1 MSRVAIVTGGAGTLG
16 SAITEELVKQGH
28 RVVVAYRS
36 RALEADNLVERL
48 GGASFASSVH
58 ADLALPEAAKTIVDA
73 ANDVFGVPTV
83 LVNNAGIMTSATV
96 ESMSDDQWDE
106 SITVNLT
113 SAFRLA
119 REVIPGMRA
128 EGSGGRI
135 INISSQAAFRGSAGR
150 AHYAAAK
157 AGMLGLTYSLARTR
171 TRRDHRERG
180 RAGTVH
186 ERHVSGAS
194 DREGGGM
201 ARRHTA
207 RPVRHTGRTRQCGGL
222 LRLRRR
228 LVHHGR
234 HAASGR
240 WSRDGL
246 TDSRHFR
253 PNHPMNSMRSNQLRR
268 AR

>member
-58 ADLALPEAAKTIVDA
+58 ADLALPGAAKTIVDA

-119 REVIPGMRA
+119 REVILGMRA

-157 AGMLGLTYSLARTR
+157 AGMLGLTYSLARELGHDAITVNAVVP
-171 TRRDHRERG
+171 G
-180 RAGTVH
+180 RFMSDMLAAHLTGKEEGWLAATPLGRFGTPAELASAVGYFA
-186 ERHVSGAS
+186 SDGAS
-194 DREGGGM
+194 YITGATLQVGGG
-201 ARRHTA
+201 
-207 RPVRHTGRTRQCGGL
+207 
-222 LRLRRR
+222 
-228 LVHHGR
+228 LVMG
-234 HAASGR
+234 
-240 WSRDGL
+240 
-246 TDSRHFR
+246 
-253 PNHPMNSMRSNQLRR
+253 
-268 AR
+268 